1 MRSEIDALG
10 DHRHQLHDDRGVD
23 VGIQAHRDDAE
34 ARKRAAREEAE
45 EPEQSLRVEELAE
58 CNLARSGNR
67 HVGEEADQ
75 KQDGAGEEDLV
86 PELGQANR
94 IGQGLE
100 YLHRRFIPRVP
111 AVRCL

>member
-1 MRSEIDALG
+1 MIVA
-10 DHRHQLHDDRGVD
+10 HRH
-23 VGIQAHRDDAE
+23 DAE
-34 ARKRAAREEAE
+34 ARKRAAGEEAK

-67 HVGEEADQ
+67 HVGEDADQ
-75 KQDGAGEEDLV
+75 KKDGAGEEDLV

-100 YLHRRFIPRVP
+100 HLHRRLISSGPE
-111 AVRCL
+111 VRCP